1 MVNETK
7 KYVWNGI
14 EFPTEK
20 EMHDYIFES
29 LDKNNDIE
37 VTTEALN
44 KALDYNGLEFRN
56 YVVCAVD
63 LPNKL
68 YIAGKGKYKYSF
80 KQSEAKRFT
89 LKDAEREA
97 KFATLN
103 GTHYWKAIKIDSYE
117 FTRIIN

>member
-1 MVNETK
+1 MKVKEWYYDIWEEKEACKSKARHHMVNETK
-7 KYVWNGI
+7 RYVWNGI

-29 LDKNNDIE
+29 LNENNDIE

-68 YIAGKGKYKYSF
+68 YIAG
-80 KQSEAKRFT
+80 
-89 LKDAEREA
+89 
-97 KFATLN
+97 
-103 GTHYWKAIKIDSYE
+103 
-117 FTRIIN
+117 